1 MATKEV
7 YILHS
12 DRGHSSGFTLFSM
25 KQRCLYSEMKISD
38 PCPVAAEWF
47 LNFDI
52 YNSLKAVIWV
62 KLDEGRHGLKH
73 IFK

>member
-1 MATKEV
+1 
-7 YILHS
+7 
-12 DRGHSSGFTLFSM
+12 
-25 KQRCLYSEMKISD
+25 MKISD
-38 PCPVAAEWF
+38 PHPAAAEQL
-47 LNFDI
+47 LNFHI